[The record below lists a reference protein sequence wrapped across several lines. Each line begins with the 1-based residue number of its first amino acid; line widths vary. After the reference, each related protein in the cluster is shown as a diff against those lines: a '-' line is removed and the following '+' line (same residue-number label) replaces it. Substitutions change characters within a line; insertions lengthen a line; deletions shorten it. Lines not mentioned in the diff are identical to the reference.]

1 MPEKSYFIQGPI
13 KPQFI
18 AEQIAKHNTKH
29 NIGAHSIFLG
39 QVRADEVDNKKV
51 TGIEYSNYEDMADK
65 EITKIRESAFA
76 KWPLSC
82 LHIYHSNGPVKTGE
96 ISLFIFVS
104 AGHRTECL
112 AAVHQIVEDIKH
124 MVPIWKKEIMEDGS
138 VRWAEHL

>member
-1 MPEKSYFIQGPI
+1 MPEKSCFIQGPI

-18 AEQIAKHNTKH
+18 AEQIAMHNTKH

-39 QVRADEVDNKKV
+39 QVRADEIDNKKV
-51 TGIEYSNYEDMADK
+51 TGIEYSAYEDMADK
-65 EITKIRESAFA
+65 EITKVRENAFA

-82 LHIYHSNGPVKTGE
+82 LHIYHSNGQVKTGE

-112 AAVHQIVEDIKH
+112 EAIHQIVEDIKH
-124 MVPIWKKEIMEDGS
+124 NVPIWKKEIMEDGTT
-138 VRWAEHL
+138 RWIG

>member
-1 MPEKSYFIQGPI
+1 MLKKSYFVEGKIEPG
-13 KPQFI
+13 FI
-18 AEQIAKHNTKH
+18 AEQIAGHSKKT

-39 QVRADEVDNKKV
+39 QVRADEIDSKKV
-51 TGIEYSNYEDMADK
+51 TEIEYSTYKDMANK
-65 EITKIRESAFA
+65 EIAKVRESALA

-112 AAVHQIVEDIKH
+112 EAVQQIVEDIKH
-124 MVPIWKKEIMEDGS
+124 KVPIWKKEIMENGFACW
-138 VRWAEHL
+138 VE